1 MEKAIYN
8 ILVNDSTVSGITTN
22 IYPFVLPQNASLPAV
37 TYQRIMTGMVEASGT
52 TPALRSTEL
61 QITAYTQDGATS
73 AYAQAVVL
81 GEAVRDALDRK
92 SGTFNGVVV
101 DQIFFDNER
110 DTYEF
115 TSDKHGRVLEF
126 VCWYE
131 G

>member
-22 IYPFVLPQNASLPAV
+22 IYPYVLPQNASLPAV
-37 TYQRIMTGMVEASGT
+37 TYQRIMTDMVEASGT

-110 DTYEF
+110 
-115 TSDKHGRVLEF
+115 
-126 VCWYE
+126 
-131 G
+131 